1 MEKFPELRA
10 LFDKLEAEKAAIRAE
25 SAPLRAARD
34 KLLAKIQ
41 PLEAQERELIK
52 QIHAIERPR
61 LAEIDN
67 QLGGLAKAMGGKQLS
82 DGTA

>member
-1 MEKFPELRA
+1 MTEKFPELRA
-10 LFDKLEAEKAAIRAE
+10 LFNKLEAEKAEIRAQ

-52 QIHAIERPR
+52 QINEIERPR

-67 QLGGLAKAMGGKQLS
+67 QLGGLAKAMGGKKLS
-82 DGTA
+82 DAA

>member
-10 LFDKLEAEKAAIRAE
+10 LFDKLDTEKAEIRE
-25 SAPLRAARD
+25 QSAPLRAQRD
-34 KLLAKIQ
+34 KLRAKIE
-41 PLEAQERELIK
+41 PLEVQERELIR

-67 QLGGLAKAMGGKQLS
+67 QLGGLAKAMGGKKLS
-82 DGTA
+82 DV

>member
-10 LFDKLEAEKAAIRAE
+10 LFNQLEAEKAAIQAE

-34 KLLAKIQ
+34 EIRAKLE
-41 PLEAQERELIK
+41 PLEAQERDLIK

-67 QLGGLAKAMGGKQLS
+67 QLGGLAKAMGGKKLS
-82 DGTA
+82 DAA

>member
-10 LFDKLEAEKAAIRAE
+10 LFNKLEAEKATIRAR
-25 SAPLRAARD
+25 SAPLRAQRD

-41 PLEAQERELIK
+41 PLEVEERDLIK
-52 QIHAIERPR
+52 QINEIERPR

-67 QLGGLAKAMGGKQLS
+67 QLGGLAKAMGGKTLS
-82 DGTA
+82 DAG